1 MALAH
6 MNVKVGKVGKGTP
19 HSDYIARQGEY
30 AEKLER
36 GEVLEATSYGNM
48 PEWAKDNPRAFW
60 QAADLNERKN
70 GAVYREFEIA
80 LPRELTADQRKELV
94 EAFIQQELGEK
105 HAYQYAIHSLKAL
118 DDDEQPHVHLMFSE
132 RTQDGIERDPEQY
145 FKRYNAKFP
154 ERGGCQKAN
163 TAKTSTERKEDLKQL
178 RARWEQLHNAHMRK
192 HGHTEQISMKSYAD
206 QGIDLPTEQHHLP
219 SEWRKPDSIA
229 KVTEFRQLKAE
240 IKLLTT
246 EQLPPETLAAISAH
260 AQKQSDR
267 QGGLTAFELLEAI
280 ETAKKEQAQATAK
293 ALENVEYKAKLEEAH
308 AAELNKTKL
317 EQRQAKAKEELQ
329 NWEAQGMLAK
339 LTSRGVKA
347 ELKQIVADAS
357 ARHGQI
363 KDLANKLHDEAYQIG
378 RRLEEQAF
386 SQSEAKKIEAQKAFE
401 SKPEAEKERALL
413 LKELTTGRSQLTLA
427 QAEVVVKRM
436 EENTKLH
443 QGSEPDKA
451 KAYRALNAA
460 ASKGTPAPT
469 PETQKGGQ
477 EADKPK
483 KSKGYSR

>member
-1 MALAH
+1 M
-6 MNVKVGKVGKGTP
+6 TP
-19 HSDYIARQGEY
+19 
-30 AEKLER
+30 
-36 GEVLEATSYGNM
+36 
-48 PEWAKDNPRAFW
+48 
-60 QAADLNERKN
+60 
-70 GAVYREFEIA
+70 
-80 LPRELTADQRKELV
+80 
-94 EAFIQQELGEK
+94 
-105 HAYQYAIHSLKAL
+105 
-118 DDDEQPHVHLMFSE
+118 
-132 RTQDGIERDPEQY
+132 
-145 FKRYNAKFP
+145 
-154 ERGGCQKAN
+154 
-163 TAKTSTERKEDLKQL
+163 
-178 RARWEQLHNAHMRK
+178 
-192 HGHTEQISMKSYAD
+192 
-206 QGIDLPTEQHHLP
+206 
-219 SEWRKPDSIA
+219 
-229 KVTEFRQLKAE
+229 E

-260 AQKQSDR
+260 AQKQSDS
-267 QGGLTAFELLEAI
+267 QGGLTAFELLDAI
-280 ETAKKEQAQATAK
+280 EAAKKEQGQATAK
-293 ALENVEYKAKLEEAH
+293 ALENVEYKAKLEEAQ